1 MKDKE
6 INHVEEHD
14 NKEETQESILKLNRK
29 LIDNMHLRMHHK
41 LFKEREIKLKYL
53 EMFHFQ
59 SKKIYSLKQNKL
71 HLKMKKGNCQP
82 A

>member
-14 NKEETQESILKLNRK
+14 NKEETQESILMLNRK

-41 LFKEREIKLKYL
+41 LVK
-53 EMFHFQ
+53 
-59 SKKIYSLKQNKL
+59 
-71 HLKMKKGNCQP
+71 
-82 A
+82 